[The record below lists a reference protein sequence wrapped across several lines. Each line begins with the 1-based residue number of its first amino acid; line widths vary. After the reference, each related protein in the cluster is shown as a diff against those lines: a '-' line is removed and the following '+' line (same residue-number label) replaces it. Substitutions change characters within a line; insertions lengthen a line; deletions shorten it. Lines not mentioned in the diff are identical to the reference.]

1 MLSELENNFVQL
13 EKKIMKLHKKHI
25 SLMDKYEELSKDYQ
39 HLQNEFDEEKK
50 RNRVLAEEQKDLK
63 LYSAISGNADH
74 NKLMKNHLNKLI
86 KEVDFCIAE
95 LRNSGL

>member
-1 MLSELENNFVQL
+1 MQL
-13 EKKIMKLHKKHI
+13 EKKIAKLHKTHI
-25 SLMDKYEELSKDYQ
+25 SLLNKYVELSKDYKQ
-39 HLQNEFDEEKK
+39 LQEEFDEEKK
-50 RNRVLAEEQKDLK
+50 RNRVLEEEQKDLK

>member
-13 EKKIMKLHKKHI
+13 EKKLVKLHKTHI
-25 SLMDKYEELSKDYQ
+25 SLLDKYAELSKDYKQ
-39 HLQNEFDEEKK
+39 LQEEFDEEKK

>member
-1 MLSELENNFVQL
+1 
-13 EKKIMKLHKKHI
+13 
-25 SLMDKYEELSKDYQ
+25 MDKYEELSKDYQ

>member
-1 MLSELENNFVQL
+1 MQL
-13 EKKIMKLHKKHI
+13 EKKILKLHKKHI
-25 SLMDKYEELSKDYQ
+25 SLLDKYAELSKDYKQ
-39 HLQNEFDEEKK
+39 LQEEFDEEKK

>member
-13 EKKIMKLHKKHI
+13 EKKIVKLHKTHI
-25 SLMDKYEELSKDYQ
+25 SLLDKYTELSKDYTQ
-39 HLQNEFDEEKK
+39 LQEEFDEEKK

>member
-13 EKKIMKLHKKHI
+13 EKKILKLHKKHI
-25 SLMDKYEELSKDYQ
+25 SLLDKYAELSKDYKQ
-39 HLQNEFDEEKK
+39 LQEEFDEEKK
-50 RNRVLAEEQKDLK
+50 RNRVLEEEQKDLK

>member
-13 EKKIMKLHKKHI
+13 EKKIAKLHKTHI
-25 SLMDKYEELSKDYQ
+25 SLLNKYVELSKDYKQ
-39 HLQNEFDEEKK
+39 LQEEFDEEKK
-50 RNRVLAEEQKDLK
+50 RNRVLEEEQKDLK

>member
-13 EKKIMKLHKKHI
+13 EKKILKLHKTHI
-25 SLMDKYEELSKDYQ
+25 SLMDKYAELSKDYE

-50 RNRVLAEEQKDLK
+50 KNRVLAEQQKDLK
-63 LYSAISGNADH
+63 LYSAISGNAEH
-74 NKLMKNHLNKLI
+74 NKLMKTHLNKLI

>member
-13 EKKIMKLHKKHI
+13 EKKILKLHKKHI
-25 SLMDKYEELSKDYQ
+25 SLLDKYAELSKDYKQ
-39 HLQNEFDEEKK
+39 LQEEFDEEKK

>member
-13 EKKIMKLHKKHI
+13 EKKIVKLHKTHI
-25 SLMDKYEELSKDYQ
+25 SLLDKYAELSKDYKQ
-39 HLQNEFDEEKK
+39 LQEEFDEEKK